1 MVEHHLSFTL
11 GGGGCAQYAKRS
23 NIMSITMQGA
33 VNPDPMASN
42 SHSNP
47 ILFIFTTKQM
57 QGRFS
62 L

>member
-1 MVEHHLSFTL
+1 
-11 GGGGCAQYAKRS
+11 
-23 NIMSITMQGA
+23 MSITMQGA